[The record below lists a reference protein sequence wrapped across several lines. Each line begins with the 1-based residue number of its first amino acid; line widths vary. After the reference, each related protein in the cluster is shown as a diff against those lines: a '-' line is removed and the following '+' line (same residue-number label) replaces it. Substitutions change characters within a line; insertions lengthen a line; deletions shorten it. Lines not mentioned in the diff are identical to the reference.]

1 MADSAKSLTSLVLL
15 VLTTTLFAVGW
26 SGDAHAQRRLAAEW
40 ADQAAR
46 RTSPS
51 SPTREPAPLPQSA
64 RASRELTRTVDT
76 SPLARLSPGR
86 YRMTDTAGRVAT
98 FVIDSNYSSGLP
110 PRHRVALMNI
120 DGVAMAL
127 VREEPVADRAT
138 DGQTALR

>member
-40 ADQAAR
+40 AAQ

-51 SPTREPAPLPQSA
+51 TPAREPAPLPQSA
-64 RASRELTRTVDT
+64 RTSRELTRTVDT

-98 FVIDSNYSSGLP
+98 FVIDSNYGSGLP

-127 VREEPVADRAT
+127 VREEPVADRAAA
-138 DGQTALR
+138 GQTALR